1 MRLPSR
7 GVSQAGEGALRR
19 ELGAIAAAAIV
30 INATIGTGIF
40 KKPAEVARQAGS
52 IEAAL
57 AIWVLG
63 AIVALAGALCFAE
76 LASSM
81 PRTGG
86 IYEYLRRA
94 WGPRLAFLYGWA
106 KITLLLPSAVGSFA
120 LLAAESVAALAGWP
134 ADRGRDAAVAI
145 ALIAG
150 CAAANVIGVRASA
163 LQQALITG
171 VKYLGVLLLAVLG
184 LLAPVA
190 ISAGA
195 GASDAPL
202 DLPGA
207 AGAPAFR
214 DAPSAAGLFAALV
227 AAMWAYD
234 GWADLSSLAGETKQ
248 PARTLPRA
256 LLAGTAA
263 VGAAYLLA
271 NVGYARVLGLEGL
284 RASTEGAHM
293 AAANLATLTLGAAG
307 RALLAALVL
316 VSCVGGCMASL
327 LTNSR
332 TFVPMATDGAFVR
345 WLGTVWERTGVP
357 AHAILVGA
365 VLGAIYVSSR
375 SFEQL
380 TDAFVVGYFPF
391 YALAVLGMLRLRR
404 IEPELPRP
412 FRTPWHPLPA
422 IVFLA
427 GAACVMAGAA
437 SGLDGSTAIATV
449 VILAGV
455 PVSFFWIPL
464 RATGGFR

>member
-1 MRLPSR
+1 M
-7 GVSQAGEGALRR
+7 AGGGERALRR

-52 IEAAL
+52 IEASLLVWA
-57 AIWVLG
+57 AG
-63 AIVALAGALCFAE
+63 AAVALAGALCFAE
-76 LASSM
+76 LSSSM

-120 LLAAESVAALAGWP
+120 LLASESIAALAGWP
-134 ADRGRDAAVAI
+134 SDRGRDAVIAVLVI
-145 ALIAG
+145 AA
-150 CAAANVIGVRASA
+150 CAAVNVIGVRASA
-163 LQQALITG
+163 LQQALITS
-171 VKYLGVLLLAVLG
+171 VKYLGVVFLAVLG
-184 LLAPVA
+184 LLAPLV
-190 ISAGA
+190 IGA
-195 GASDAPL
+195 EVPVPDPM
-202 DLPGA
+202 
-207 AGAPAFR
+207 PAYHE
-214 DAPSAAGLFAALV
+214 APSAVGLFAALV

-234 GWADLSSLAGETKQ
+234 GWADLSSLAGETKN
-248 PARTLPRA
+248 PGRTLPRA
-256 LLAGTAA
+256 LLVGTAA
-263 VGAAYLLA
+263 VGVAYLLA

-284 RASTEGAHM
+284 RRSTDGSGM
-293 AAANLATLTLGAAG
+293 AAAHLATLTLGAAG

-332 TFVPMATDGAFVR
+332 TFVPMATDGVFSQ
-345 WLGTVWERTGVP
+345 WLGRVWERTGVP
-357 AHAILVGA
+357 ANAIGVGA
-365 VLGAIYVSSR
+365 LLGAIYVSSR

-391 YALAVLGMLRLRR
+391 YALAVIGLFRMRR
-404 IEPELPRP
+404 KEPELPRP
-412 FRTPWHPLPA
+412 FRVPLHPLPA

-427 GAACVMAGAA
+427 GAACVMAGATT
-437 SGLDGSTAIATV
+437 GLDGSTAIATA

-455 PVSFFWIPL
+455 PVSFFWI
-464 RATGGFR
+464 RGGAKGA

>member
-1 MRLPSR
+1 MASET
-7 GVSQAGEGALRR
+7 GERALRR

-30 INATIGTGIF
+30 VNATIGTGIF

-57 AIWVLG
+57 LVWAAG
-63 AIVALAGALCFAE
+63 AAVALAGALCFAE
-76 LASSM
+76 LSASM

-120 LLAAESVAALAGWP
+120 LLASESIAALAGWP
-134 ADRGRDAAVAI
+134 SDRGRDAAI
-145 ALIAG
+145 AVVVIAG
-150 CAAANVIGVRASA
+150 CAGVNVIGVRASA
-163 LQQALITG
+163 LQQALITA
-171 VKYLGVLLLAVLG
+171 VKYLGVLFLAVLG
-184 LLAPVA
+184 LLAPLA
-190 ISAGA
+190 LGA
-195 GASDAPL
+195 EVPAPE
-202 DLPGA
+202 PM
-207 AGAPAFR
+207 PAFR
-214 DAPSAAGLFAALV
+214 DAPSAAGIFAALV

-234 GWADLSSLAGETKQ
+234 GWADLSSLAGETKS

-256 LLAGTAA
+256 LLVGTAA
-263 VGAAYLLA
+263 VGIAYLLA

-284 RASTEGAHM
+284 RRSTDGSGM
-293 AAANLATLTLGAAG
+293 AAAHLATLTLGAAG

-332 TFVPMATDGAFVR
+332 TFVPMATDGAFSS
-345 WLGTVWERTGVP
+345 WLGRVWERTGVP
-357 AHAILVGA
+357 ANAIGVGA
-365 VLGAIYVSSR
+365 LLGAIYVSSR

-391 YALAVLGMLRLRR
+391 YALAVVGLFRMRR
-404 IEPELPRP
+404 KEPDLPRP
-412 FRTPWHPLPA
+412 FRAPLHPLPA

-427 GAACVMAGAA
+427 GAACVMAGAMT
-437 SGLDGSTAIATV
+437 GLDGSTAIATV

-455 PVSFFWIPL
+455 PVSFVWIRR
-464 RATGGFR
+464 RAGA